1 MCLNRNIRIHPIP
14 NSWYRVCFSKD
25 LRPGEVKPLRYFNK
39 DLVLFRTESGEACIF
54 DAHCRHLGAH
64 LGHGGEVK
72 GEGIQCPY
80 HGWIWDKGGQCNHV
94 PYPHTGCNPSVKM
107 GKWPVAELN
116 GTIFTYYHSE
126 GKAPT
131 WEMPIF
137 PEFYGGEWVSAIQ
150 MYKRNVKCSIQ
161 EIAEN
166 NSDTAHFSHLH
177 GARFGKV
184 LSESLELDGL
194 LRTHIASY
202 EVRIPVISK
211 LLGINEFH
219 TTYQQYGLG
228 CNRNLVSLKA
238 NGKTVLEWR
247 LVCMHTPI
255 DKENAEALCVTK
267 LKKFINIPITRFI
280 VELLT
285 KKACEEVDKDAMVW
299 DHKIFLE
306 NPPLYKEEHSIT
318 QFREWVK
325 HFYSDSEQPEKISF
339 PTTSGSNN

>member
-1 MCLNRNIRIHPIP
+1 MP
-14 NSWYRVCFSKD
+14 NSWYRVGFSKD
-25 LRPGEVKPLRYFNK
+25 LRPGEVKALRYFDK

-80 HGWIWDKGGQCNHV
+80 HGWIWEKNGSCNYV
-94 PYPHTGCNPSVKM
+94 PYPHTGCNPNVKI

-131 WEMPIF
+131 WEMPQF
-137 PEFYGGEWVSAIQ
+137 PEFYGGEWVSAVQ

-194 LRTHIASY
+194 LRTHIAAY
-202 EVRIPVISK
+202 EVQVPMISK

-228 CNRNLVSLKA
+228 CNRNLVALKA

-267 LKKFINIPITRFI
+267 LKKFINVPITRLI

-306 NPPLYKEEHSIT
+306 NPPLYKEEHSIN
-318 QFREWVK
+318 QFREWVR
-325 HFYSDSEQPEKISF
+325 HFYTESEEPEQQATISRASA
-339 PTTSGSNN
+339 TANKN

>member
-1 MCLNRNIRIHPIP
+1 MCLNQNIRIHPIP
-14 NSWYRVCFSKD
+14 NSWYRVGFSKD

-39 DLVLFRTESGEACIF
+39 DLVLFRTETGEASVF

-64 LGHGGEVK
+64 LGHGGKVK
-72 GEGIQCPY
+72 GECIQCPY
-80 HGWIWDKGGQCNHV
+80 HGWMWNTEGNCSHV
-94 PYPHTGCNPSVKM
+94 PYPHTGNLPTVRI

-126 GKAPT
+126 GKPPD
-131 WEMPIF
+131 WEMPKF
-137 PEFYGGEWVSAIQ
+137 PEFYSNEWVSAIQ
-150 MYKRNVKCSIQ
+150 IYKRNVTCSIQ

-184 LSESLELDGL
+184 LTESLELDGL
-194 LRTHIASY
+194 MRTHTASY
-202 EVRIPVISK
+202 EIQIPILSR

-219 TTYQQYGLG
+219 TVYMQHGLG
-228 CNRNLVSLKA
+228 CNRNVVSLKA
-238 NGKTVLEWR
+238 DGKKVLEWR
-247 LVCMHTPI
+247 LTCMHTPI

-267 LKKFINIPITRFI
+267 LKKFINVPITRFM

-299 DHKIFLE
+299 DNKIFLE
-306 NPPLYKEEHSIT
+306 NPPLYKEEHSIN
-318 QFREWVK
+318 QFREWVQ
-325 HFYSDSEQPEKISF
+325 HFY
-339 PTTSGSNN
+339 